1 MSTDPDIHPEALLAD
16 YVEGVLDPEDRARV
30 EAHLRE
36 CGRCRGEVALATE
49 ARGTLA
55 ALPEL
60 DAPGRIAF
68 AVRREIGP
76 SGKPLRLVRSSPVT
90 ARVVAPIAA
99 AAVLIAGGIVVATSL
114 GDSAEQ
120 PALQAEGGGAEAPP
134 GAPEAAEDAAAGAP
148 QALRGGL
155 PRYSR
160 SPENYTQAGLV
171 ALARS
176 LRDQARAALDQGVAR
191 TATSFYAG
199 FDPAS
204 LPRDLRG
211 IYRCVVSDVPP
222 EQLIVPFT
230 ILEASFQDEPAYIA
244 SFLQGP
250 APDQPYDR
258 LVIWVVGRDDCRLR
272 SLASQRL

>member
-1 MSTDPDIHPEALLAD
+1 MSTDPDIHPEDLLAD
-16 YVEGVLDPEDRARV
+16 YVEGILDPADRARV
-30 EAHLRE
+30 EDHLSACR
-36 CGRCRGEVALATE
+36 RCSGEVELAGE
-49 ARGTLA
+49 ARAALA
-55 ALPEL
+55 ALPEVE
-60 DAPGRIAF
+60 APAGLGL
-68 AVRREIGP
+68 AVRRSARTGP
-76 SGKPLRLVRSSPVT
+76 RLSP
-90 ARVVAPIAA
+90 AWRVAAPIAA
-99 AAVLIAGGIVVATSL
+99 AAVLLAGGIVVATSL

-134 GAPEAAEDAAAGAP
+134 GAPEAAEDAAAGAF
-148 QALRGGL
+148 QELSGGL

-171 ALARS
+171 VLARS
-176 LRDQARAALDQGVAR
+176 LRDEARAALDEGVAR

-230 ILEASFQDEPAYIA
+230 ILEASFEDEPAYIA

-258 LVIWVVGRDDCRLR
+258 LVIWVVGRDDCGLR